1 MSNTTRSAALEQWR
15 RSGAY
20 EDDITQWREEFW
32 TTTLSYNLNR
42 LRRRRGMTQKK
53 MAEALGISQ
62 PGVCQRL
69 KKPGNIANLADL
81 VQAMGGRL
89 DVVAYVDGEAISLF
103 NGRITPHNEDE
114 IYDATDPDNNSL

>member
-1 MSNTTRSAALEQWR
+1 MTTKHSTTLDEWRASSNFESEITEWR
-15 RSGAY
+15 
-20 EDDITQWREEFW
+20 DEFW
-32 TTTLSYNLNR
+32 TTTLSYHLNR
-42 LRRRRGMTQKK
+42 LRRRRKMTQQK

-89 DVVAYVDGEAISLF
+89 DVIAYIDGEAISLF
-103 NGRITPHNEDE
+103 NGRITPYVESE
-114 IYDATDPDNNSL
+114 VYDATDPENKSL

>member
-1 MSNTTRSAALEQWR
+1 MTTKHSTTLDEWRASSNFESEITEWR
-15 RSGAY
+15 
-20 EDDITQWREEFW
+20 DEFW
-32 TTTLSYNLNR
+32 TTTLSYHLNR
-42 LRRRRGMTQKK
+42 LRRRRKMTQQK

-89 DVVAYVDGEAISLF
+89 DVIAYIDGEAISLF
-103 NGRITPHNEDE
+103 NGRITPYDE
-114 IYDATDPDNNSL
+114 SEVYDATDPENKSL

>member
-1 MSNTTRSAALEQWR
+1 MSNTRQSAALEQWR
-15 RSGAY
+15 RSGTY
-20 EDDITQWREEFW
+20 EADITQWREEFW
-32 TTTLSYNLNR
+32 TTTLSHNLNR

-89 DVVAYVDGEAISLF
+89 DVVVYVDGEEISLF

-114 IYDATDPDNNSL
+114 TYDATDPDNNSL